1 MNLFLYFKIILSISN
16 FTIMYRSY
24 LLLLVLLYSVL
35 SCSDKK
41 KDITTEELFS
51 KVLIQ
56 YGNDYFKNSK
66 IHFWV
71 NDLEYEM
78 NHNDNIIFN
87 SVTRVVDT
95 IHYKATYTNG
105 FIEYY
110 INNQKL
116 EDDQYLR
123 KVLDLKLD
131 AFLFL
136 TSIPHTLTT
145 NDVTLTKLE
154 DTNIRKEIYYTLY
167 AKILQEAPDIYDEFY
182 LYINKETFQ
191 IEYQAEKHTLSGARP
206 VFKRYYN
213 HRTID
218 GINFSDYYTFGIL
231 RDTFSLDKMHILYE
245 YANLKEIDNT
255 VLDSINVTLE

>member
-1 MNLFLYFKIILSISN
+1 MQKIKL
-16 FTIMYRSY
+16 Y
-24 LLLLVLLYSVL
+24 LLIAILLCFI
-35 SCSDKK
+35 SCLEKQNNIS
-41 KDITTEELFS
+41 TEELFS
-51 KVLIQ
+51 KILTQ
-56 YGNDYFKNSK
+56 YGNDHFKNSK

-71 NDLEYEM
+71 DDLEYEM
-78 NHNDNIIFN
+78 NRDGNIIFN
-87 SVTRVVDT
+87 SVTRQVDT
-95 IHYKATYTNG
+95 INYKATYKNG

-154 DTNIRKEIYYTLY
+154 DTKIRKEIYYTLH
-167 AKILQEAPDIYDEFY
+167 AKILQEAPDKYDEFY
-182 LYINKETFQ
+182 LYINKQTFQ
-191 IEYQAEKHTLSGARP
+191 IEYQAEKHALSGGRP
-206 VFKRYYN
+206 TFKRYYN
-213 HRTID
+213 YRTID
-218 GINFSDYYTFGIL
+218 GIGFSDYYSFGIL
-231 RDTFSLDKMHILYE
+231 RDTFNLEKMHVLYE

-255 VLDSINVTLE
+255 VLDSINVTLK